1 MADAP
6 IRIALLGRAGDARE
20 QLRKALVDLGADL
33 VAEGDPAELDP
44 GVLIGLKPKVLLI
57 SLEPAIEDALDRF
70 NDVLAS
76 PDVEVMFD
84 DAEVTRGLEGWDLAR
99 WARHLAA
106 KLVGSDVLPPAPAG
120 SEALG
125 DVDLSPVPGA
135 PPTPAQLMD
144 HAKLEDYAAEAGGM
158 LDEVPSEPSLA
169 SVAVDVDVT
178 AADSGSHAEVGELDL
193 GIDVDL
199 SQLEQAMSS
208 EPEPEPAADEMA
220 AAPAASGETLDFDAE
235 LPARSF
241 GEMAAEADA
250 GPDLDFSL
258 DVDIAGLDRALAQ
271 DATPVAPSEPEA
283 VADEEG
289 SGLLADLEFDSDA
302 PVSFASLAGDE
313 EPAAGALDMD
323 ADVAALAAQ
332 LDAGAGM
339 TSLAD
344 DTLNAAADESGFEL
358 PDFAAAEVSGAG
370 DAADSA
376 GGDDGL
382 GGLSLPGE
390 FELPDPTAAAEAE
403 ATLSEQEASSL
414 PELGAL
420 DFAAPEPQ
428 LAETEPTSPL
438 SLSTDEGEPAA
449 SSAAA
454 PAKPAGGMFAGMTL
468 SLEGDEPAAP
478 AVAAAIPGVVL
489 ALAGI
494 GGPDAIKQL
503 LRALPTSIPVPVLV
517 YQHLENGKYDRLADQ
532 LGKGSALPMSL
543 AEAGQ
548 TLSVGAAFLLPAGL
562 GIAADGDGYRFEAV
576 AGTDAL
582 LSALP
587 AAKSAVLAL
596 SGAAAELVPAIKAIS
611 AQGGLVLAQSP
622 EGCFDTAAIDELI
635 AAGVTAASPSELALQ
650 LSLRWNA

>member
-44 GVLIGLKPKVLLI
+44 GVLLGLKPRVLLI

-70 NDVLAS
+70 NDVLAA
-76 PDVEVMFD
+76 PDIEVMFD

-106 KLVGSDVLPPAPAG
+106 KLVGSDVLPPPPAG
-120 SEALG
+120 SEGLG
-125 DVDLSPVPGA
+125 EIDLSPVPGA

-144 HAKLEDYAAEAGGM
+144 HAKLEDYAAEAGGL

-169 SVAVDVDVT
+169 AVAVD
-178 AADSGSHAEVGELDL
+178 AANTTDDTGAEGAELDL
-193 GIDVDL
+193 GLDVDL

-208 EPEPEPAADEMA
+208 EPEPAAEEMA
-220 AAPAASGETLDFDAE
+220 ASPAASGETLDFDAE

-271 DATPVAPSEPEA
+271 DAAPAAPAEPEVDE
-283 VADEEG
+283 VA
-289 SGLLADLEFDSDA
+289 SGLLADMDFDSGA
-302 PVSFASLAGDE
+302 PVSFASLAGDDE
-313 EPAAGALDMD
+313 SAAGTLDVDAD

-332 LDAGAGM
+332 LDAGASM

-358 PDFAAAEVSGAG
+358 PDFSVAEVSGAG
-370 DAADSA
+370 DAADGA

-390 FELPDPTAAAEAE
+390 FELPDLAAATEAE
-403 ATLSEQEASSL
+403 ATLPGQEASSL
-414 PELGAL
+414 PDLGAL

-428 LAETEPTSPL
+428 LAEAEPASAL
-438 SLSTDEGEPAA
+438 SLPTDDGEPAV

-548 TLSVGAAFLLPAGL
+548 TLSAGAAFLLPAGL

-587 AAKSAVLAL
+587 AATSAVLAL

-622 EGCFDTAAIDELI
+622 EGCFDTAAIDALV